1 MTVAATGVVPQWVL
15 WGVALGVAASVVVAI
30 VFYLGHRLFPEE
42 ASSVEGTPSGDARRR
57 GEIRAYL
64 AAIGER
70 FLEDHAV
77 GGVVVPFYLP
87 ARGVAVTFDA
97 HDYFRLE
104 GENVHAVLCE
114 HEMPGRG
121 LGRRLPF
128 DVTEPDWGSDPDRS
142 RRNDRVADAYAE
154 LGLPTDADADA
165 VKRAY
170 RERVKET
177 HPDRG
182 GDEEAFRRVQ
192 EAYATASDHADGR
205 GSRSRSPRGSTP
217 AGRAGRAKRADR
229 AERHGR
235 TNPRN

>member
-1 MTVAATGVVPQWVL
+1 MTVAAIGVVPQWVL
-15 WGVALGVAASVVVAI
+15 VGVALGIAASVVVAI
-30 VFYLGHRLFPEE
+30 VFYLGHRLFPEK
-42 ASSVEGTPSGDARRR
+42 ASTAGTETPSGDARRR

-64 AAIGER
+64 TAIGER
-70 FLEDHAV
+70 FLEEHTVA
-77 GGVVVPFYLP
+77 GVVVPFYLP
-87 ARGVAVTFDA
+87 ARGVVVTFDA

-104 GENVHAVLCE
+104 GENVRAVLCE

-128 DVTEPDWGSDPDRS
+128 DVTEPDWDTGPDRP
-142 RRNDRVADAYAE
+142 RRNDHVADAYAE
-154 LGLPTDADADA
+154 LGLSTDADADA

-192 EAYATASDHADGR
+192 EAYATASDHADGGAS
-205 GSRSRSPRGSTP
+205 GSDRSGPTDRSG
-217 AGRAGRAKRADR
+217 RADR
-229 AERHGR
+229 SGR
-235 TNPRN
+235 EARRSGYGSGR

>member
-1 MTVAATGVVPQWVL
+1 MTVDGIGTVPSWVL
-15 WGVALGVAASVVVAI
+15 AGVALGVVASVVVAA
-30 VFYLGHRLFPEE
+30 VFYVGHRLFPHEIRS
-42 ASSVEGTPSGDARRR
+42 AGGTPSGDVRRR

-64 AAIGER
+64 TAINER
-70 FLEDHAV
+70 FLEEHAV

-128 DVTEPDWGSDPDRS
+128 DVTEPDWDPDPERS
-142 RRNDRVADAYAE
+142 RRSDRVADAYAE
-154 LGLPTDADADA
+154 LGLSTDADADE

-192 EAYATASDHADGR
+192 EAYATASDHADGEVSGPARPGRSDPSGREDRRR
-205 GSRSRSPRGSTP
+205 GYGF
-217 AGRAGRAKRADR
+217 GR
-229 AERHGR
+229 
-235 TNPRN
+235 

>member
-1 MTVAATGVVPQWVL
+1 MTVAATGAVPQWVFV
-15 WGVALGVAASVVVAI
+15 GVALGVVASVVVAA
-30 VFYLGHRLFPEE
+30 VFYVGHRLFPER

-57 GEIRAYL
+57 DEIRAYL
-64 AAIGER
+64 TAIGER

-128 DVTEPDWGSDPDRS
+128 DVTEPDWGTDPDRS
-142 RRNDRVADAYAE
+142 RRDGHVADAYAE
-154 LGLPTDADADA
+154 LGLPTDADVDA

-192 EAYATASDHADGR
+192 EAYATASDHADGNAAA
-205 GSRSRSPRGSTP
+205 
-217 AGRAGRAKRADR
+217 AGRAGPGDR
-229 AERHGR
+229 SGR
-235 TNPRN
+235 SRREDRRSGYGFGR

>member
-1 MTVAATGVVPQWVL
+1 MTVAATGVVPPWVL
-15 WGVALGVAASVVVAI
+15 AGVALGVAASVVVAV
-30 VFYLGHRLFPEE
+30 VFYLGQRLFPEE
-42 ASSVEGTPSGDARRR
+42 ASSVEGAPNGDARRR

-64 AAIGER
+64 TAIGER

-128 DVTEPDWGSDPDRS
+128 DVTEPDWGVGPERP
-142 RRNDRVADAYAE
+142 RRNDRVADAFAE
-154 LGLPTDADADA
+154 LGLATGADADE

-177 HPDRG
+177 HPDHG
-182 GDEEAFRRVQ
+182 GDEAAFRRVQ
-192 EAYATASDHADGR
+192 EAYATASDHADENTAV
-205 GSRSRSPRGSTP
+205 SD
-217 AGRAGRAKRADR
+217 RAGRGGRSGRDGR
-229 AERHGR
+229 RSGHGFGR
-235 TNPRN
+235 

>member
-1 MTVAATGVVPQWVL
+1 MTVVATGAVPQWVFV
-15 WGVALGVAASVVVAI
+15 GVALGVVASVGVAV
-30 VFYLGHRLFPEE
+30 VFYLGHRLFPQE
-42 ASSVEGTPSGDARRR
+42 ASSVEGASSGDARRH

-64 AAIGER
+64 TAIGER

-128 DVTEPDWGSDPDRS
+128 DVTEPDWDPDPGRS
-142 RRNDRVADAYAE
+142 DHGRDAVEDAFAE
-154 LGLPTDADADA
+154 LGVPADADPDE

-170 RERVKET
+170 RRRVKET

-182 GDEEAFRRVQ
+182 GDEAAFRRVQ
-192 EAYATASDHADGR
+192 EAYATASDHVDDRERPRRRPRATRSTATR
-205 GSRSRSPRGSTP
+205 GDPG
-217 AGRAGRAKRADR
+217 
-229 AERHGR
+229 
-235 TNPRN
+235 

>member
-1 MTVAATGVVPQWVL
+1 MTVAATGVVPPWVL
-15 WGVALGVAASVVVAI
+15 AGVALGVAASVVVAV
-30 VFYLGHRLFPEE
+30 VFYLGQRLFPEK

-128 DVTEPDWGSDPDRS
+128 DVTEPDWGAGPERT
-142 RRNDRVADAYAE
+142 RRNDRVADAFAE
-154 LGLPTDADADA
+154 LGLTAGADADE

-182 GDEEAFRRVQ
+182 GDEAAFRRVQ
-192 EAYATASDHADGR
+192 DAYATASDHVDGNATASDRAGGGGRSGRDGR
-205 GSRSRSPRGSTP
+205 RSGYGF
-217 AGRAGRAKRADR
+217 GR
-229 AERHGR
+229 
-235 TNPRN
+235 